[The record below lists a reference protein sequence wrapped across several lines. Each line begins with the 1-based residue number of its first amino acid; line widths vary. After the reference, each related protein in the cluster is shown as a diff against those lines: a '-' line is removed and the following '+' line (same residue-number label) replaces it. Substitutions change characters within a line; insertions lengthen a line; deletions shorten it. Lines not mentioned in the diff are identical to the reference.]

1 MQPPKDLVA
10 LGKPQAK
17 AAGMG
22 LTLRSDNA
30 GNRKPSSQVQA
41 QARLRLQRLQAELK
55 KEKALQASLLLLFQS
70 PRQHDQS
77 PSMVAGTDLA
87 IMLFAAIV
95 IERWQKWPVGP
106 GAHRGEA
113 SVCLQLWYL

>member
-1 MQPPKDLVA
+1 MLQELCALRCPGALFGIEFAHSCRVHLTAVSLHAGKDAVRPPKDLVA

-41 QARLRLQRLQAELK
+41 QARLRLQRLQNELK
-55 KEKALQASLLLLFQS
+55 KEKALQASLSLLF
-70 PRQHDQS
+70 
-77 PSMVAGTDLA
+77 
-87 IMLFAAIV
+87 
-95 IERWQKWPVGP
+95 
-106 GAHRGEA
+106 
-113 SVCLQLWYL
+113 